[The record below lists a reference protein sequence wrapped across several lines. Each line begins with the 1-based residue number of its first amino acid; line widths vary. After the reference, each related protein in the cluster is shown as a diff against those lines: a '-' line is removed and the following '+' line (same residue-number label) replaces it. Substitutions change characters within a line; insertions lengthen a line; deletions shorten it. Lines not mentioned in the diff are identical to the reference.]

1 MPACQESFEQ
11 QQIWLVI
18 DIFKNKLYE
27 NRYGDW
33 SMVSNRAYAGGVLVA
48 AAGCLS
54 LACALVITQSPAF
67 LVTLLACLGVLGAA
81 AHIQ

>member
-1 MPACQESFEQ
+1 
-11 QQIWLVI
+11 
-18 DIFKNKLYE
+18 
-27 NRYGDW
+27 
-33 SMVSNRAYAGGVLVA
+33 MVSNRQYAGGVLVA

-67 LVTLLACLGVLGAA
+67 LVTLLACLGVLGVA